1 MVNLIS
7 SEAVLAKFF
16 SGLGDPSRMAIL
28 EALRDGPRSVGD
40 IVQTTGRSQP
50 NVSNHLACLFD
61 CGLVA
66 REQRGRN
73 VYYRLSDDRIA
84 TMLGLA
90 EQVLSEVA
98 RGVYECI
105 GFDRQAQLINPR

>member
-1 MVNLIS
+1 MVSLIS
-7 SEAVLAKFF
+7 SEALLAKFF
-16 SGLGDPSRMAIL
+16 SGLGDASRMAIL

-61 CGLVA
+61 RGLVA

-105 GFDRQAQLINPR
+105 GFDRHPQLINPK

>member
-1 MVNLIS
+1 MVNIVT
-7 SEAVLAKFF
+7 SEALLAKFF

-28 EALRDGPRSVGD
+28 EALRGGPRSVGE
-40 IVQTTGRSQP
+40 IVLTTGRSQP
-50 NVSNHLACLFD
+50 NISNHLSCLFD

-73 VYYRLSDDRIA
+73 VYYRLSDVRIA

-90 EQVLSEVA
+90 EEVLSEVA

-105 GFDRQAQLINPR
+105 GFDRRVS